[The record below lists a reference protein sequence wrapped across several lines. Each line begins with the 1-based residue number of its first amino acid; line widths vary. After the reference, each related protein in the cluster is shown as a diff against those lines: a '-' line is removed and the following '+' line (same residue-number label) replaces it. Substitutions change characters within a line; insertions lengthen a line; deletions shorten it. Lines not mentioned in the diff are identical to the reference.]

1 MGQSPLL
8 LILKEKNSFSLSPTT
23 VKIIKKNTFLF
34 SLENKKHIFA
44 MENRFKINIIM
55 KKIVLSILI
64 VASLLTACKGEKK
77 EKVVVNEAVK
87 VETNIAELNNV
98 DTAVS
103 VLTWKGS
110 KPTGSHNG
118 TVALKSGGMLFEKG
132 VLKGGEFVID
142 MSTITNLDM
151 AGSDGAGNI
160 EGHLK
165 APDFFDIVVY
175 PTSKFQITKVE
186 EAEGK
191 LSVTGN
197 LQIKDVTKSITIPA
211 MIATEAGVTTFKSDV
226 FNVDR
231 ADFNVKYGSKRWIEG
246 LKDKFINDLMEMSFV
261 VVLR

>member
-1 MGQSPLL
+1 M
-8 LILKEKNSFSLSPTT
+8 
-23 VKIIKKNTFLF
+23 
-34 SLENKKHIFA
+34 ENKSNKIFKSKK
-44 MENRFKINIIM
+44 MR
-55 KKIVLSILI
+55 KIVLSFVVFAAI
-64 VASLLTACKGEKK
+64 LTACKGEKK
-77 EKVVVNEAVK
+77 EKVAVNKAVK
-87 VETNIAELNNV
+87 VETNIATLNNV
-98 DTAVS
+98 DIAVS

-118 TVALKSGGMLFEKG
+118 TVALQSGGMLIEEG

-142 MSTITNLDM
+142 MNTIINVDM
-151 AGSDGAGNI
+151 AGSAGAGKI

-165 APDFFDIVVY
+165 APDFFDIAVY
-175 PTSKFQITKVE
+175 PTSKFEITNVE

-191 LSVTGN
+191 LAVTGN

-211 MIATEAGVTTFKSDV
+211 TISSEGGVTTFKSDV

>member
-1 MGQSPLL
+1 
-8 LILKEKNSFSLSPTT
+8 
-23 VKIIKKNTFLF
+23 
-34 SLENKKHIFA
+34 
-44 MENRFKINIIM
+44 M
-55 KKIVLSILI
+55 KKIFLSLVVLSL
-64 VASLLTACKGEKK
+64 VFTACKSEKK
-77 EKVVVNEAVK
+77 EKVEAKKAVK
-87 VETNIAELNNV
+87 VETNIATLNNV

-118 TVALKSGGMLFEKG
+118 TVALQSGGMLIEEG

-142 MSTITNLDM
+142 MNTITNVDM
-151 AGSDGAGNI
+151 AGSAGAGKI

-165 APDFFDIVVY
+165 APDFFDIAVY
-175 PTSKFQITKVE
+175 PTSKFEITNVE

-191 LSVTGN
+191 LAVTGN

-211 MIATEAGVTTFKSDV
+211 TISSEGGVTTFKSDV